1 MSENKTALARA
12 EFYLCLARAFS
23 TPARPAFFEAARD
36 VLLADLAELGSM
48 CGYPIDAALADYR
61 AAITAVSDSQQ
72 LLILYSRLFLVP
84 GDPRPN
90 LNVGVYLDGVVA
102 GGSVTALETCYAR
115 CGLSK
120 NNDFHDLPDHLSVQL
135 EFVAWLFAAAA
146 RAEAEGG
153 DPPPLRA
160 TEFLAHFVG
169 RWIGPFRADLEA
181 ASVRF
186 RLPGNPYRELTR
198 QLETAVLVEVG
209 RVPGEAT
216 PAPGI
221 DPEIAR
227 LRAQF
232 AGREMTEEDLA
243 VIRAR
248 LKANGLPSG
257 HVAIPVE
264 ARDRVMGLAAM
275 TPPAPP
281 SHRVSLRK

>member
-1 MSENKTALARA
+1 MSENETAFARA

-23 TPARPAFFEAARD
+23 TPARPEIFDAARD
-36 VLLADLAELGSM
+36 VLPADLAELGSL

-61 AAITAVSDSQQ
+61 AAIALVRDPQQ

-84 GDPRPN
+84 GDLRPS

-115 CGLSK
+115 CGLGK

-135 EFVAWLFAAAA
+135 EFVAWLFAAEA
-146 RAEAEGG
+146 RAETEGG
-153 DPPPLRA
+153 DPPPFRA
-160 TEFLAHFVG
+160 TEFLAHFVA

-181 ASVRF
+181 ASFRF
-186 RLPGNPYRELTR
+186 HLPGNPYRALAR
-198 QLETAVLVEVG
+198 LLETAVLAEVG
-209 RVPGEAT
+209 RVPGEAI
-216 PAPGI
+216 PAPGV

-227 LRAQF
+227 LRGQF

-243 VIRAR
+243 IIRAR
-248 LKANGLPSG
+248 LEADGFPSG

-281 SHRVSLRK
+281 SHRITLGK